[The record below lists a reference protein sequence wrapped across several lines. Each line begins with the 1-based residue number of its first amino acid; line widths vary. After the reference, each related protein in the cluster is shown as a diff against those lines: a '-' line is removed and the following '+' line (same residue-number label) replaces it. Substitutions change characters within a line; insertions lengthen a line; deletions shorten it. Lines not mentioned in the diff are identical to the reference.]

1 MTSASTRTD
10 SKEAPMAS
18 PAGAGATYQVT
29 SLITGEASAGYG
41 ERKYQDPRLSNLT
54 GPLVDASLIYT
65 PTPLTKVTLR
75 GTTSFDET
83 NVSGASGAVVRRLT
97 LEISHALLRNV
108 TLTALGTFQDTQYR
122 GITLD
127 ETYFNGTLRAEYN
140 LTRTVAVRAS
150 YTFEKLKS
158 TSAGGD
164 YTANVFLVGLRFQ
177 R

>member
-1 MTSASTRTD
+1 
-10 SKEAPMAS
+10 MAS

-83 NVSGASGAVVRRLT
+83 NVSAPRARWCGA
-97 LEISHALLRNV
+97 
-108 TLTALGTFQDTQYR
+108 
-122 GITLD
+122 
-127 ETYFNGTLRAEYN
+127 
-140 LTRTVAVRAS
+140 
-150 YTFEKLKS
+150 
-158 TSAGGD
+158 
-164 YTANVFLVGLRFQ
+164 
-177 R
+177 

>member
-1 MTSASTRTD
+1 
-10 SKEAPMAS
+10 
-18 PAGAGATYQVT
+18 
-29 SLITGEASAGYG
+29 
-41 ERKYQDPRLSNLT
+41 
-54 GPLVDASLIYT
+54 
-65 PTPLTKVTLR
+65 LR
-75 GTTSFDET
+75 GTTRFDET

-127 ETYFNGTLRAEYN
+127 EKYFNGTLRAEYN
-140 LTRTVAVRAS
+140 LTRTVEVRAS
-150 YTFEKLKS
+150 YTFEKVKS